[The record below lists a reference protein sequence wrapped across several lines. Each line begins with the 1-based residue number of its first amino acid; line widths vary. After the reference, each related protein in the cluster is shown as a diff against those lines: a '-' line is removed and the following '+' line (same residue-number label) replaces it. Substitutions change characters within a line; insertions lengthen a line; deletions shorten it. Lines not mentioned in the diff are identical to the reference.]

1 MLDRIRKWLRP
12 TKEKPQPKFSVGD
25 EVVFTF
31 SILNSSYYHYL
42 RNTTTTKTV
51 GTYNG
56 NVLEIIW
63 FDDIYTY
70 QVEFSPYDTDLKWIQ
85 YLKESELN
93 HSVAKRREERL
104 KELGI

>member
-31 SILNSSYYHYL
+31 SILN
-42 RNTTTTKTV
+42 NWTTTTKTV

-56 NVLEIIW
+56 NVLEIIR

>member
-12 TKEKPQPKFSVGD
+12 TKEKPQPKFSVDD

-31 SILNSSYYHYL
+31 SILN
-42 RNTTTTKTV
+42 NWTTTTKTV

-93 HSVAKRREERL
+93 HSIAKRREERL

>member
-31 SILNSSYYHYL
+31 SILN
-42 RNTTTTKTV
+42 NWTTTTKTV

-56 NVLEIIW
+56 IVLEIIW

-70 QVEFSPYDTDLKWIQ
+70 QVEFSPYDYDLKWIQ

-93 HSVAKRREERL
+93 QSVAKRREERL

>member
-1 MLDRIRKWLRP
+1 MLERIRKWLRP

-31 SILNSSYYHYL
+31 SILN
-42 RNTTTTKTV
+42 NWTTTTKTV
-51 GTYNG
+51 GTYDG
-56 NVLEIIW
+56 IVLEIIW

-85 YLKESELN
+85 YLKESELKQ
-93 HSVAKRREERL
+93 SVAKRREERL

>member
-1 MLDRIRKWLRP
+1 MLDRIRKWLRKP
-12 TKEKPQPKFSVGD
+12 IKEKPQPKFSVGD

-31 SILNSSYYHYL
+31 SILNSIYNNL
-42 RNTTTTKTV
+42 L

-56 NVLEIIW
+56 TVLEIIW

>member
-1 MLDRIRKWLRP
+1 MLDRIKKWLRP

-31 SILNSSYYHYL
+31 SILNTIYNNL
-42 RNTTTTKTV
+42 L

-56 NVLEIIW
+56 TVLEIIW

-70 QVEFSPYDTDLKWIQ
+70 QVEFSPYGTDLNWIQ

>member
-31 SILNSSYYHYL
+31 SILN
-42 RNTTTTKTV
+42 NWTTTTKIV

-56 NVLEIIW
+56 TVLEIIW

>member
-31 SILNSSYYHYL
+31 SILNSCIYKNL
-42 RNTTTTKTV
+42 L

>member
-1 MLDRIRKWLRP
+1 MLERIRKWLRP

-31 SILNSSYYHYL
+31 SILNSIYNNL
-42 RNTTTTKTV
+42 L

-56 NVLEIIW
+56 TVLEIIW
-63 FDDIYTY
+63 FDDSYTY

>member
-31 SILNSSYYHYL
+31 SILNSC
-42 RNTTTTKTV
+42 TTTTKTIYNNLL

-56 NVLEIIW
+56 NVLEIIR